1 MTMGLAVF
9 LFQKSNL
16 MTEIVKEFIESNIDD
31 MEDVADNRYNLEPD
45 FTCFYV
51 R

>member
-16 MTEIVKEFIESNIDD
+16 ITEIVKEFIESNIDD
-31 MEDVADNRYNLEPD
+31 MEDVADNRYNVEPD

>member
-1 MTMGLAVF
+1 MTTGTAVF
-9 LFQKSNL
+9 LFQRSNL

-31 MEDVADNRYNLEPD
+31 MRDVADNRYNLEPD
-45 FTCFYV
+45 FTCFYL

>member
-1 MTMGLAVF
+1 MTTGMAVF
-9 LFQKSNL
+9 LFQRGNL

-31 MEDVADNRYNLEPD
+31 MEDSADNRYNLEPD
-45 FTCFYV
+45 FTCFYL

>member
-1 MTMGLAVF
+1 MTTDLAVF
-9 LFQKSNL
+9 LFQRGNL
-16 MTEIVKEFIESNIDD
+16 MKEIVKEFIESTINDI
-31 MEDVADNRYNLEPD
+31 EDVADNSYNLEPD

>member
-16 MTEIVKEFIESNIDD
+16 MTEIVKEFIESNTDD
-31 MEDVADNRYNLEPD
+31 MGDVADNRYNVEPD
-45 FTCFYV
+45 FTCFYL

>member
-16 MTEIVKEFIESNIDD
+16 MTEIVKEFIESTINDI
-31 MEDVADNRYNLEPD
+31 EDVAENRYNLEPD
-45 FTCFYV
+45 FTCFHV